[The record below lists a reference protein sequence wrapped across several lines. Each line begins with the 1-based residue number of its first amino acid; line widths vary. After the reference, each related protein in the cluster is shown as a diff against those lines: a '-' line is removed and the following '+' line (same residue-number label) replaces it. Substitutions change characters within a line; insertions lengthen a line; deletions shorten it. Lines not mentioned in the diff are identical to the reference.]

1 MGGNMTTQAPQ
12 PAADQAAKSGPQ
24 PARTEAEFR
33 HQFGPWGFVAGA
45 STGTGLALAN
55 ELAARGLNVVMLA
68 RKQDRLLQAASQV
81 RERHGVEV
89 RELVADLADPEIGT
103 IVAGATDDL
112 EIGLLIYNA
121 TVPLFGRFLDS
132 SLDLHVQSVAVNCT
146 TPVVL
151 CHLFAPGMVAR
162 GRGGIGIVGSNAATQ
177 GSINFSTY
185 SAGKAFEWILA
196 ESLWAELGDH
206 GVDVCT
212 VLSGPIGSPSYLEY
226 QKSLDASLC
235 NRPDSPDLLDRAR
248 ARLMDP
254 SQPAEVAVAL
264 LEGLGRGPVC
274 YAHPLDEDVSRTC
287 FTLPRAEAVA
297 LKRAYHETPRIDHA
311 GLITGDGP

>member
-1 MGGNMTTQAPQ
+1 MTSRAPQ
-12 PAADQAAKSGPQ
+12 PAKGQAHQSGPQ
-24 PARTEAEFR
+24 PAPNEAAFR
-33 HQFGPWGFVAGA
+33 RQFGPWGFVAGA
-45 STGTGLALAN
+45 STGTGLALSN

-68 RKQDRLLQAASQV
+68 RNQDRLMQQASDV
-81 RERHGVEV
+81 RNEHRVEV

-103 IVAGATDDL
+103 IVARATDDL
-112 EIGLLIYNA
+112 EVGLLIYNA
-121 TVPLFGRFLDS
+121 TVPLFGRFLDC
-132 SLDLHVQSVAVNCT
+132 SLDHHVLSVAVNCT
-146 TPVVL
+146 APVVL
-151 CHLFAPGMVAR
+151 CHLFAAKMAQR

-212 VLSGPIGSPSYLEY
+212 VLSGPIASPSYLEY
-226 QKSLDASLC
+226 QQSLDPSLC

-254 SQPAEVAVAL
+254 STTREVAVAL

-287 FTLPRAEAVA
+287 FTLPRPEAVA

-311 GLITGDGP
+311 GLITGDDA

>member
-1 MGGNMTTQAPQ
+1 MTTSAQQPPEGQAEKP
-12 PAADQAAKSGPQ
+12 GPQ
-24 PARTEAEFR
+24 PARSEAEFR
-33 HQFGPWGFVAGA
+33 RQFGPWGFVAGA
-45 STGTGLALAN
+45 STGTGLALSH

-68 RKQDRLLQAASQV
+68 RNQDRLVQQAGEV
-81 RERHGVEV
+81 RDQHGVEV
-89 RELVADLADPEIGT
+89 RELVADLADPDIGD
-103 IVAGATDDL
+103 IVAEATDDL
-112 EIGLLIYNA
+112 EVGLFIYNA
-121 TVPLFGRFLDS
+121 TVPLFGHFLEC
-132 SLDLHVQSVAVNCT
+132 SLDHHVLSVAVNCAA
-146 TPVVL
+146 PVTL
-151 CHLFAPGMVAR
+151 CYLFAPQMVER

-212 VLSGPIGSPSYLEY
+212 VLSGPIASPSYLEY
-226 QKSLDASLC
+226 QKGLDASLC

-254 SQPAEVAVAL
+254 SQPRDVAVAL

-287 FTLPRAEAVA
+287 FTLPRPEAVR

>member
-1 MGGNMTTQAPQ
+1 MGGNVTNEAP
-12 PAADQAAKSGPQ
+12 
-24 PARTEAEFR
+24 EFR
-33 HQFGPWGFVAGA
+33 QKFGPWGFVAG
-45 STGTGLALAN
+45 STTGTGLALSN
-55 ELAARGLNVVMLA
+55 ELAGRGLNVVMLA
-68 RKQDRLLQAASQV
+68 RNADRLTQQAGKV
-81 RERHGVEV
+81 RDQHGVEV
-89 RELVADLADPEIGT
+89 RELVGDLADPDIGT
-103 IVAGATDDL
+103 VVARATDDL
-112 EIGLLIYNA
+112 EVGLLIYNA
-121 TVPLFGRFLDS
+121 TVPLFGRFLEC
-132 SLDLHVQSVAVNCT
+132 SLDHHVQSVAVNCAA
-146 TPVVL
+146 PVVL
-151 CHLFAPGMVAR
+151 CHLFAPRMVQR

-212 VLSGPIGSPSYLEY
+212 VLSGPIASPSYLEY
-226 QKSLDASLC
+226 QKGLDASLC

-254 SQPAEVAVAL
+254 STPRQVAVAL

-287 FTLPRAEAVA
+287 FALPRTEAVA

-311 GLITGDGP
+311 GLITGEGP

>member
-1 MGGNMTTQAPQ
+1 VTNEPGLQ
-12 PAADQAAKSGPQ
+12 PVRSA
-24 PARTEAEFR
+24 AEFR
-33 HQFGPWGFVAGA
+33 RQFGPWGFVAG
-45 STGTGLALAN
+45 STTGTGLALSN
-55 ELAARGLNVVMLA
+55 ELAARGLNVIMLA
-68 RKQDRLLQAASQV
+68 RNADRLMQQASEV
-81 RERHGVEV
+81 RDQHGVEV
-89 RELVADLADPEIGT
+89 RELVGDLADPDIGT
-103 IVAGATDDL
+103 VVAGATDDL
-112 EIGLLIYNA
+112 EVGLLIYNA
-121 TVPLFGRFLDS
+121 TVPLFGRFLEC
-132 SLDLHVQSVAVNCT
+132 SLDHHVQSVAVNCAA
-146 TPVVL
+146 PVVL
-151 CHLFAPGMVAR
+151 CHLFAPRMVQR

-212 VLSGPIGSPSYLEY
+212 VLSGPIASPSYLEY
-226 QKSLDASLC
+226 QKGLDASLC

-254 SQPAEVAVAL
+254 STPRQVAVAL

-287 FTLPRAEAVA
+287 FALPRTEAVA

-311 GLITGDGP
+311 GLITGEGP